1 MRKRIIMAVAGSIL
15 FLAGILAGVLISGG
29 IPAFASRN
37 TNSTVNVSQSRSS
50 TATGYCQLYEQTLA
64 SKLGVSESKLE
75 SANSA
80 ALQAVITQMTK
91 DGKLTSQQA
100 SMLAQMVQEYSSQ
113 PCSHMNQLLKLA
125 HGGNAGALNQILAG
139 ARQSVE
145 SAVATSL
152 GISVGTLKSDLI
164 AGQTIPQIAQGRHV
178 SLSTVNKAY
187 LTSIQGLLS
196 QAVSKGY
203 LTQDQSNSLYSRVT
217 AAVNAGHY
225 PLLEGGAKKGSP
237 AV

>member
-15 FLAGILAGVLISGG
+15 FLAGILAGVIISGS
-29 IPAFASRN
+29 IPAFASKN
-37 TNSTVNVSQSRSS
+37 TSSTVNVSQSHSS

-80 ALQAVITQMTK
+80 ALQAVITQMAK

-100 SMLAQMVQEYSSQ
+100 NMLAQLVQEYSSQ
-113 PCSHMNQLLKLA
+113 PCSHINQLLKLA
-125 HGGNAGALNQILAG
+125 KGGNAGALNQILAG

-145 SAVATSL
+145 SAVAVSL
-152 GISVGTLKSDLI
+152 GISTETLKSDLA
-164 AGQTIPQIAQGRHV
+164 AGQTIPQIAKANGK
-178 SLSTVNKAY
+178 SLSAVNKAY

-225 PLLEGGAKKGSP
+225 PLLEGGAKKGGP
-237 AV
+237 AA

>member
-15 FLAGILAGVLISGG
+15 FLAGILAGVIISGG
-29 IPAFASRN
+29 IPAFASKN
-37 TNSTVNVSQSRSS
+37 TSSTVNVSQSHSS
-50 TATGYCQLYEQTLA
+50 SATGYCQLYEQTLA

-80 ALQAVITQMTK
+80 ALQAVITQMAK

-113 PCSHMNQLLKLA
+113 PCSHINQILKLGK
-125 HGGNAGALNQILAG
+125 GGNAGALNQVLAG

-152 GISVGTLKSDLI
+152 GISADTLKSDLA
-164 AGQTIPQIAQGRHV
+164 AGQTIPQIAQAHGI
-178 SLSTVNKAY
+178 SLSTVNNAY
-187 LTSIQGLLS
+187 LTSIHGLLS

-225 PLLEGGAKKGSP
+225 PLLEGGAKRGVP